1 MRIPIEELFA
11 AHPFVGEI
19 LRRLSR
25 AGHEAVIVGGAV
37 RDGVLSVWRGAPY
50 APQDVDIATSAP
62 PDEVRRLFP
71 DRKVLTVG
79 ESFGVVVI
87 VAPGG
92 RQYEVATFRTEEGYA
107 DGRRPDRVRWGT
119 LEEDLLR
126 RDFTVNGLA
135 ARPDGEVIDL
145 VGGLSDLR
153 AGIIRTIGEPAVRFS
168 EDYLRLLRAVR
179 FACQLG
185 FAIEPGTAAAVRRF
199 ASRITS
205 ISWERIRDELLRML
219 ATPRAHQGLRLLS
232 DLGLLAHVLPEI
244 EALKGVPQPLE
255 YHPEGDVFEHTV
267 VALQVADLL
276 SFDAI
281 VKLAVLFHDAG
292 KPQALERSGGEN
304 MGGHCRI
311 GARIAEEA
319 LRRLRLPI
327 RDIERVSYLVAEHM
341 RVARLSEMGLGK
353 QVRLLSEGEREEA
366 PLEDF
371 TRRFPLFSDL
381 LRVFICDAEASA
393 HRASAWL
400 PLLSHT
406 VRLHLHVRRIQ
417 GLRRARELI
426 SGDDLLALGEPPGPR
441 LGRVLSEVHERILA
455 GEIETRQQALELAA
469 RLLRGQR

>member
-153 AGIIRTIGEPAVRFS
+153 AGIIRTIGEPEVRFS

-205 ISWERIRDELLRML
+205 ISWERIRDEFLRML

-455 GEIETRQQALELAA
+455 GEIETREQALELAA

>member
-1 MRIPIEELFA
+1 MRIPIKELFA

-25 AGHEAVIVGGAV
+25 ARHEAVIVGGAV

-153 AGIIRTIGEPAVRFS
+153 AGIIRTIGDPEVRFS
-168 EDYLRLLRAVR
+168 EDYLRMLRAVR

-185 FAIEPGTAAAVRRF
+185 FAIEPGTAAAIRRF

-205 ISWERIRDELLRML
+205 ISWERIRDEFLRML

-406 VRLHLHVRRIQ
+406 VRLHLHVRRVQ

-455 GEIETRQQALELAA
+455 GEIETREQALKLAA

>member
-62 PDEVRRLFP
+62 PDEVRKLFP

-185 FAIEPGTAAAVRRF
+185 FAIEPGTAAAIRRF

-341 RVARLSEMGLGK
+341 RVACLSEMGLGK

-400 PLLSHT
+400 HLLSHT
-406 VRLHLHVRRIQ
+406 VRLHLHVRRVQ